1 VLDAVL
7 FDLDGTLTDP
17 EEGIVGSFRHAMET
31 VGHPVAEGI
40 DLRWMIGPA
49 IRDNLTRHGIPDHL
63 HDDAVAAFRARHVEV
78 GLFQAEL
85 IVGVT
90 EVLDALV
97 ADGIPL
103 ALATAKPV
111 PQAVTTLEHF
121 DLADRFTVVAGG
133 VADGLPRSKSDIVA
147 DALAQLGGPDPSA
160 VAMVGDRLHDVVGG
174 RDNGCTT
181 VAVTWGF
188 AEEGE
193 LAAVAPDH
201 LVHSPA
207 ELLAVLRSLAAT

>member
-1 VLDAVL
+1 MLDAVL

-17 EEGIVGSFRHAMET
+17 EEGIVGSFRHAMEV
-31 VGHPVAEGI
+31 VGHPVADDV

-49 IRDNLTRHGIPDHL
+49 IRDNFTRHGIPDHL
-63 HDDAVAAFRARHVEV
+63 HDEAVLAFRARHVEV

-90 EVLDALV
+90 EVLDALR
-97 ADGIPL
+97 ADGIRL

-111 PQAVTTLEHF
+111 PQAITTLEHF
-121 DLADRFTVVAGG
+121 DIADRFDVVAGG
-133 VADGLPRSKSDIVA
+133 VADGIPRSKSVIVA
-147 DALAQLGGPDPSA
+147 DGLAQLGGPDPSR
-160 VAMVGDRLHDVVGG
+160 VAMVGDRLHDVEGG

-201 LVHSPA
+201 VVHSPA
-207 ELLAVLRSLAAT
+207 ELLEVLRSLGAT